1 MQGSGSHNG
10 GSPGSCIGG
19 SALPTL
25 GYGNEGPPPDSGSVF
40 GFWSWLWFVSES
52 IPLAGVKDGLSSSIV
67 SKGNSDSAMDRRLY

>member
-1 MQGSGSHNG
+1 MQGSGPHIGGSPGPHIG

-40 GFWSWLWFVSES
+40 GF
-52 IPLAGVKDGLSSSIV
+52 
-67 SKGNSDSAMDRRLY
+67 